1 MQVLSHSRLLCD
13 KAFFI
18 RQNRVPRSRKQLR
31 RDEMRQKETKNSMRK
46 GAIGMKKFM
55 AMTMAMVMAAMALT
69 GCGGSDAADDKASG
83 DIPVIGIN
91 QYGQH
96 ASLDNCRE
104 GFLQGLEEAGLK
116 EGVDYKIEYQNAGF
130 DDNAATQIAQN
141 FSAKNVALMCAIAT
155 PSATACYAAAE
166 DKDIP
171 VIFTAITDPEEAKL
185 TGGNITGTS
194 DKLPIE
200 GQLQLIRKVQPD
212 AKTIGILYTTSEP
225 NSVSAV
231 KEYQEKA
238 GEYGFTI
245 EALGVMT
252 QAEVNQATD
261 TLISKGVDCFTNLT
275 DNNVVGVLP
284 SILEKTNEAGIPV
297 YGSEIEQVKLGC
309 VASAGIEYVALGR
322 QTGMMAAKI
331 LKGEAKASDMPYETI
346 SEFEIYVNPDAMAAL
361 KLSADV
367 ENAIDVTAE

>member
-1 MQVLSHSRLLCD
+1 
-13 KAFFI
+13 
-18 RQNRVPRSRKQLR
+18 
-31 RDEMRQKETKNSMRK
+31 
-46 GAIGMKKFM
+46 MKKFM
-55 AMTMAMVMAAMALT
+55 AMTMAMVMTAMALT
-69 GCGGSDAADDKASG
+69 GCGGSTSADGSAASG
-83 DIPVIGIN
+83 DVPVIGIN

-104 GFLQGLEEAGLK
+104 GFLLGLEEAGLV
-116 EGVDYKIEYQNAGF
+116 EGVDYIIDYQNAGF
-130 DDNAATQIAQN
+130 DDNVATQIAQN
-141 FSAKNVALMCAIAT
+141 FSANNVALMCAIAT

-171 VIFTAITDPEEAKL
+171 VIFTAITDPEKAKL
-185 TGGNITGTS
+185 TSGNITGTS

-200 GQLQLIRKVQPD
+200 GQLQLIREMQPD

-231 KEYQEKA
+231 EEYQAKA
-238 GEYGFTI
+238 ADYGFTI

-284 SILEKTNEAGIPV
+284 SILEKTNDAGIPV

-309 VASAGIEYVALGR
+309 VASAGIEYVALGK

-331 LKGEAKASDMPYETI
+331 LRGEAAAADMPYETI
-346 SEFEIYVNPDAMAAL
+346 TAFEIYVNPDAMSALNLNAA
-361 KLSADV
+361 V